1 MPESSDRLAK
11 LQTMLDRQPG
21 DTFVLYAIALE
32 HKKAGDNDRA
42 VAFLDKVIQFDPG
55 YCYAY
60 FQKGQALENTG
71 DLPAAKQAYEAGIA
85 AARAKGDAH
94 ALSELQ
100 GALQMIE

>member
-1 MPESSDRLAK
+1 MPEASDRLAK
-11 LQTMLDRQPG
+11 LQAMLDRQPG

-42 VAFLDKVIQFDPG
+42 IEFLDRTIRFDPG

-60 FQKGQALENTG
+60 FQKGQVFEATG
-71 DLPAAKQAYEAGIA
+71 DLAAAKQAYEAGIIS
-85 AARAKGDAH
+85 ARTKGDAH
-94 ALSELQ
+94 ALSELE